1 MLKPSMNELMAKV
14 SNRYLLV
21 NLTAQRA
28 RDISEEAEKTGEKLP
43 DKSVKLALDE
53 IADGRVVYRDGPRPE
68 PIPEPEPE
76 LEYTRLE
83 PEQQAAG
90 DEAEAE
96 AEEEPAGQDAFALA
110 PEIIYSGTQ
119 DSAAFQ
125 EFDGQWP

>member
-43 DKSVKLALDE
+43 DKSVKLALD
-53 IADGRVVYRDGPRPE
+53 GPRPE
-68 PIPEPEPE
+68 PIPEPE

-125 EFDGQWP
+125 EFDGQWT